1 MTDGDPIR
9 NRRQTSASL
18 ASARFTLCRLS
29 ASGPWLWLARPP
41 AVEAA
46 PTTRG
51 AKGRSPDRDQNTAL
65 VLLHGL
71 PGILVTL
78 GEGGP
83 GHG

>member
-1 MTDGDPIR
+1 MTDGDHVR
-9 NRRQTSASL
+9 NRRPTTTPV
-18 ASARFTLCRLS
+18 ASARLTLCRLS
-29 ASGPWLWLARPP
+29 ASGPWLWLVRLP

-46 PTTRG
+46 PTH
-51 AKGRSPDRDQNTAL
+51 AL

-71 PGILVTL
+71 PRVLVAV